1 MQFLRGSTRSNT
13 ARRPVAARRPIWR
26 DTGGMSRTRTVSLLA
41 VLAIG
46 AAAVAPGVAS
56 AKRYDIPAVMG
67 DQLTALVEETPVG
80 VMLPETLPFD
90 YDGRLYASTEVTEGA
105 WFVSLAGAKNCGGA
119 NACTLGTLSGVQ
131 GGERNNRIRVRL
143 ADGKNGW
150 YRGIAC
156 GASCSPPS
164 IEFVRGKVLYG
175 IQAKV
180 FQRGRSAKQIL
191 VAAAN
196 SALRAGLR

>member
-1 MQFLRGSTRSNT
+1 M
-13 ARRPVAARRPIWR
+13 P
-26 DTGGMSRTRTVSLLA
+26 RTRILLLVTA
-41 VLAIG
+41 LAATAAASVPG
-46 AAAVAPGVAS
+46 AAA

-67 DQLTALVEETPVG
+67 EQLPALVEETPVG
-80 VMLPETLPFD
+80 VMLPQTLPFD

-105 WFVSLAGAKNCGGA
+105 WFVSLAGAKNCRGA
-119 NACTLGTLSGVQ
+119 NACTLGTLSGVA
-131 GGERNNRIRVRL
+131 GGERSNRIRVRL

-150 YRGIAC
+150 YRGLSC
-156 GASCSPPS
+156 GASCAPPS

-180 FQRGRSAKQIL
+180 VQRGRSAKQIL

>member
-1 MQFLRGSTRSNT
+1 MRRRCLSVLT
-13 ARRPVAARRPIWR
+13 AVACA
-26 DTGGMSRTRTVSLLA
+26 GLLA
-41 VLAIG
+41 P
-46 AAAVAPGVAS
+46 AVAD

-80 VMLPETLPFD
+80 VMLPQSLPFD
-90 YDGRLYASTEVTEGA
+90 YSGMLYSSTEVTEGA
-105 WFVSLAGAKNCGGA
+105 WFVSLGGKDCRGA

-150 YRGIAC
+150 YRPLSC
-156 GASCSPPS
+156 GASCAPPS
-164 IEFVRGKVLYG
+164 IEFVRNKVLYG

-180 FQRGRSAKQIL
+180 FQRGKGTKRIL
-191 VAAAN
+191 IDAAN
-196 SALRAGLR
+196 SAIAAGLR

>member
-1 MQFLRGSTRSNT
+1 
-13 ARRPVAARRPIWR
+13 
-26 DTGGMSRTRTVSLLA
+26 MSRTRIALLLTALA
-41 VLAIG
+41 VVVAAVTPG
-46 AAAVAPGVAS
+46 AAA
-56 AKRYDIPAVMG
+56 AKRYDIPAIMG

-80 VMLPETLPFD
+80 VMLPQSLPFD

-105 WFVSLAGAKNCGGA
+105 WFVSLAATRRCGGA

-131 GGERNNRIRVRL
+131 GGERTNRIRIRL

-150 YRGIAC
+150 YRGLSC

-175 IQAKV
+175 IQGKV
-180 FQRGRSAKQIL
+180 FQRGRSAKQVLIT
-191 VAAAN
+191 AAN

>member
-1 MQFLRGSTRSNT
+1 MT
-13 ARRPVAARRPIWR
+13 
-26 DTGGMSRTRTVSLLA
+26 RTRTALLLA
-41 VLAIG
+41 ALAVVASAALPG
-46 AAAVAPGVAS
+46 AAT

-80 VMLPETLPFD
+80 VMLPQTLPFD

-105 WFVSLAGAKNCGGA
+105 WFVSLAGAKNCRGA
-119 NACTLGTLSGVQ
+119 NACTLGTLSGIA

-150 YRGIAC
+150 YRPRSC
-156 GASCSPPS
+156 GASCAPPS
-164 IEFVRGKVLYG
+164 IEFVRQRVLYG

-180 FQRGRSAKQIL
+180 FQRGRSAKQVL

-196 SALRAGLR
+196 SALQAGLR